1 MRTKKITHPIS
12 FYTTGSMSQA
22 IKDFSDQLGISMS
35 DLVRR
40 AVEDYFARNDYDQ
53 EGNQSAE
60 GCQEVDHGFLR

>member
-12 FYTTGSMSQA
+12 FYTTGIMSQA

-40 AVEDYFARNDYDQ
+40 AVEDYFARNGFELNRNQPAETNQ
-53 EGNQSAE
+53 EDGDE
-60 GCQEVDHGFLR
+60 LL